1 MDLATVKKHLYV
13 EHSLDD
19 TLITHYSDAAEHAI
33 ASYTHSTYDSL
44 NKSHEQ
50 AKLLLIGTWYSFREN
65 EITLNITELPTGIKF
80 LLDMEM
86 SVVI

>member
-1 MDLATVKKHLYV
+1 MELSIIKQHLYV

-19 TLITHYSDAAEHAI
+19 TLITHYSDAAEHSI
-33 ASYTHSTYDSL
+33 ASYTHSTYNNL

-65 EITLNITELPTGIKF
+65 EITLNITELPMGIKF